1 MTSRDFIHAEA
12 ENRNRII
19 LYREGLFWKAYERS
33 AYIVCMRIAP
43 FRPTKRNPK
52 SLDGAEIVSIGF
64 PWSHEEKY
72 LGGLRRVEESADPA
86 GAGGS
91 GTDSAADF
99 DIWKARLPL
108 HVPSVRSKTADRAAT
123 GPVNPLT
130 AEAASE
136 IVAQRPE
143 ACALPAGKREPYR
156 RQTPVPGGA
165 DIRHRAL
172 CGPCR
177 SRARAAVQSG
187 REYPDGVHA
196 VHFRS
201 EENASNPLKPW
212 PITTTCRSIMRLTI
226 CCERFTEIRETFRA
240 T

>member
-33 AYIVCMRIAP
+33 AYIVCMQIAP

-72 LGGLRRVEESADPA
+72 LGGLRRVEESADRLVLEAPA
-86 GAGGS
+86 PIQP
-91 GTDSAADF
+91 ADF
-99 DIWKARLPL
+99 DIWKALLPL
-108 HVPSVRSKTADRAAT
+108 HVPSGRSKTADRAAT

-143 ACALPAGKREPYR
+143 ACALPAGESANPTDDKLPSPAGRTSDTALSAAHAVAERVRLFNLAESTPMECMLFISDLKKTL
-156 RQTPVPGGA
+156 QTP
-165 DIRHRAL
+165 
-172 CGPCR
+172 
-177 SRARAAVQSG
+177 
-187 REYPDGVHA
+187 
-196 VHFRS
+196 
-201 EENASNPLKPW
+201 
-212 PITTTCRSIMRLTI
+212 
-226 CCERFTEIRETFRA
+226 
-240 T
+240 